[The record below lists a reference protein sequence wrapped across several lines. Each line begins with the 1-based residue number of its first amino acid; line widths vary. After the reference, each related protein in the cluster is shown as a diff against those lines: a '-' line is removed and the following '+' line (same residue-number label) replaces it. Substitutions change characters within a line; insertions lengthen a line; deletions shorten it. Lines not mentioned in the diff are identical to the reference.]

1 MMKMMKKE
9 THLWRY
15 YGLVV
20 AAWLVYILL
29 TILAP
34 ASQNTQVQLSEMARL
49 VLTATLLI
57 PYMLT
62 WLIAVVGWYH
72 FSRFAS
78 DTERK
83 HTRNYVGFRLISRG
97 LGILIIDLISIP
109 LISAARTVWATDG
122 NAAATLTI
130 LSNYFHIIIP
140 LAAFGC
146 LFLGSRKLV
155 QSSHYAVAV
164 RSTMLPSLVA
174 TSLFTVLFTIA
185 VFGNT
190 SRQVATEAGRF
201 ASYYI
206 PDLLIV
212 LTIIVPLAAT
222 WFVGLQAVLQIERY
236 VHSLLQAKWR
246 RAIVNLFHGLLAV
259 ISSAI
264 ILQAITAFGSE
275 QLQQVSL
282 ALIIV
287 IIYLFI
293 ILQAVGYLFIRA
305 SAKQL
310 RHLIKAGV
318 PNETD

>member
-1 MMKMMKKE
+1 MIKKE
-9 THLWRY
+9 TQLWRY

-34 ASQNTQVQLSEMARL
+34 ASQNTQVQLSEVARL

-72 FSRFAS
+72 FNRFAS

-83 HTRNYVGFRLISRG
+83 HARNYAGFRMISRG
-97 LGILIIDLISIP
+97 LGILIFDLISIP
-109 LISAARTVWATDG
+109 LINVARRVWVADE
-122 NAAATLTI
+122 NVAAALTI
-130 LSNYFHIIIP
+130 LSNYLHIIIP
-140 LAAFGC
+140 LVAFGC

-155 QSSHYAVAV
+155 QGSHYAVAV
-164 RSTMLPSLVA
+164 RSTILPSLVA
-174 TSLFTVLFTIA
+174 TLLFTVLFTIA

-201 ASYYI
+201 ATYYL
-206 PDLLIV
+206 PDPLIV
-212 LTIIVPLAAT
+212 LTIIIPLAVT
-222 WFVGLQAVLQIERY
+222 WFVGLHAVLQIERY
-236 VHSLLQAKWR
+236 VHSLSQVKWR

-259 ISSAI
+259 IGSSI

-275 QLQQVSL
+275 QLQHVSL
-282 ALIIV
+282 VLIIV

-310 RHLIKAGV
+310 RHLLRTGV

>member
-1 MMKMMKKE
+1 MMKKE

-15 YGLVV
+15 YSLVV
-20 AAWLVYILL
+20 AAWVVYIVL

-34 ASQNTQVQLSEMARL
+34 ASQNTQVQLSSTAKL

-62 WLIAVVGWYH
+62 WLFAVAGWYY

-83 HTRNYVGFRLISRG
+83 HTRNYAGFRLLSRG
-97 LGILIIDLISIP
+97 LGILIFDLISIP
-109 LISAARTVWATDG
+109 LISAARTVWAADG
-122 NAAATLTI
+122 SAAAILTI

-140 LAAFGC
+140 LVAFGC

-155 QSSHYAVAV
+155 QGGHYAVAI

-174 TSLFTVLFTIA
+174 TSLFTVLFTVA

-206 PDLLIV
+206 PDHLIV
-212 LTIIVPLAAT
+212 LTIIIPLAIT
-222 WFVGLQAVLQIERY
+222 WFVGLQAILQIERY

-259 ISSAI
+259 ISSSI

-282 ALIIV
+282 LLIIV

-310 RHLIKAGV
+310 RYLIRTGV

>member
-9 THLWRY
+9 THLRRY

-29 TILAP
+29 TIAAP
-34 ASQNTQVQLSEMARL
+34 ASQNTQTQIDEVTRL

-72 FSRFAS
+72 FNRFAAA
-78 DTERK
+78 TERK
-83 HTRNYVGFRLISRG
+83 HARNYAGFRLISRG
-97 LGILIIDLISIP
+97 LGILIFDLISIP
-109 LISAARTVWATDG
+109 LINAARKVWATDG
-122 NAAATLTI
+122 DAAAILTI
-130 LSNYFHIIIP
+130 LSNYLHILIP
-140 LAAFGC
+140 LIAFIC

-155 QSSHYAVAV
+155 QSSHYAIAV
-164 RSTMLPSLVA
+164 RSTILPSLVA

-206 PDLLIV
+206 SDPLIV
-212 LTIIVPLAAT
+212 LTIIIPLAAT
-222 WFVGLQAVLQIERY
+222 WFAGLQAVLQIERY
-236 VHSLLQAKWR
+236 VHSLSQAKWR

-259 ISSAI
+259 ISSSI

-275 QLQQVSL
+275 QLQQVNL
-282 ALIIV
+282 ILIIV

-293 ILQAVGYLFIRA
+293 ILQAVGYFFIRA

-310 RHLIKAGV
+310 RHLLKTGV